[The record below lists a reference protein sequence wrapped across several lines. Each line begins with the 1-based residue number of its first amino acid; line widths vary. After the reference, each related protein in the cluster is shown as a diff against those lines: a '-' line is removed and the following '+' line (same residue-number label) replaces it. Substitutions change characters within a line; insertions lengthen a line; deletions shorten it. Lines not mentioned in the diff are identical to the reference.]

1 MAAAH
6 WAARVAQEKGR
17 IPPQVAWADRE
28 GSRAEGVRLAA
39 KIAAARTRMTDEK
52 GDSCGA
58 TNCGK
63 CAMDRVC
70 GVICRGKRGEASVS
84 IGVRRL
90 VPRVH
95 K

>member
-1 MAAAH
+1 M
-6 WAARVAQEKGR
+6 G
-17 IPPQVAWADRE
+17 
-28 GSRAEGVRLAA
+28 GSRGKSSGRCEIGSEDCGREDAD
-39 KIAAARTRMTDEK
+39 DEK